1 MKMKSWLGIFMA
13 VILIPTFITG
23 CAEKKF
29 GYSDGLDKNGF
40 YEKVEALDYVELGKY
55 KGISIPKGAYVASDE
70 DIQSQIQ
77 AIMANFMKEGVT
89 PELTDE
95 FVAKYLFLDYGYRTI
110 GDMKAGIRSSIE
122 SSALFDYMRK
132 YLVENITVKS
142 VPDSLVTYQKNS
154 LIKAYQDSADFYKME
169 LDDFIRVYV
178 RVSSIDRLIEKNLA
192 SINENAKFSLVIQAI
207 AEDAGI
213 SATDDA
219 VAAYVKKHLE
229 EQEYTEYVETY
240 GLPYLK
246 YITLQQAVMDYLVD
260 NADLK

>member
-1 MKMKSWLGIFMA
+1 MKVKSLLGICIA
-13 VILIPTFITG
+13 VLLIPTSITG

-29 GYSDGLDKNGF
+29 SYSDGIDKNGF
-40 YEKVEALDYVELGKY
+40 YEKINALDYVEVGDY
-55 KGISIPKGAYVASDE
+55 KGISIPKEAYVASDE
-70 DIQSQIQ
+70 AIQKQIQ
-77 AIMANFMKEGVT
+77 AIMANFMKDGVT

-95 FVAKYLFLDYGYRTI
+95 FVAEYLFLDYGYRTI

-132 YLVENITVKS
+132 YLVENIPVTS
-142 VPDSLVTYQKNS
+142 VPDSLVEYQKNT

-178 RVSSIDRLIEKNLA
+178 RVSSIERLIEKNLED
-192 SINENAKFSLVIQAI
+192 INNNAKFSLVIQGI

-213 SATDDA
+213 SATDD
-219 VAAYVKKHLE
+219 VVNAYVKKHLE
-229 EQEYTEYVETY
+229 EQNYTEYVDTY
-240 GLPYLK
+240 GLPYLR

-260 NADLK
+260 HADLA